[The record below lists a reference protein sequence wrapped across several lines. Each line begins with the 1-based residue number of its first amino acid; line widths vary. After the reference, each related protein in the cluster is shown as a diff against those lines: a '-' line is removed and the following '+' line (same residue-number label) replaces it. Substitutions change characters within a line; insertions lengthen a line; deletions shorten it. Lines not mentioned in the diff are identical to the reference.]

1 MYFFF
6 HLYMHPILGDI
17 LPDVKVS
24 GVIKCGEFDTP
35 LETPFHVIRVWV
47 SMSVLNPVL
56 CPIIQLFALK
66 TEQCGFIMQ
75 NTVKLLRTDQYNSDS
90 EVDPSKIRLILKI
103 RVYTV
108 CHSNCNF
115 WAH

>member
-1 MYFFF
+1 MRGIR
-6 HLYMHPILGDI
+6 HPARN
-17 LPDVKVS
+17 PVPRY
-24 GVIKCGEFDTP
+24 T
-35 LETPFHVIRVWV
+35 RVWV

-56 CPIIQLFALK
+56 CPIIQFFALK
-66 TEQCGFIMQ
+66 IEQCGFIMQ

-108 CHSNCNF
+108 CHSNCIF